1 MEKTKIK
8 IVANLLEGEGVFL
21 IIPSFSIN
29 ISIKKYYIQVETNL
43 YMIFHR
49 HLQVKMYLCA
59 ILSNSSERIKLL

>member
-43 YMIFHR
+43 YMIFHEY
-49 HLQVKMYLCA
+49 LQVKIY
-59 ILSNSSERIKLL
+59 